1 MAATAKHLKQLEAI
15 LLGIRKAGDEKL
27 AQLNSEFLDQQEWL
41 RKAVVDTKE
50 SKCVRH
56 QSRSLVC
63 LLQQL
68 ATAQTWGPFPM
79 LTRPAGPGPVRLCA
93 RGQW

>member
-56 QSRSLVC
+56 QSQSLVC
-63 LLQQL
+63 FLQQL
-68 ATAQTWGPFPM
+68 ATAQTWGLSRCSRAP
-79 LTRPAGPGPVRLCA
+79 
-93 RGQW
+93 RGLVP